1 MQLQQLVRFA
11 VLKWRFNMATNSAT
25 EFEGPMDPTDDVDY
39 VGEFDVLLQASETI
53 VAGFTVSPT
62 TEGAAL
68 GFEISTIK
76 PPTLEA
82 GEQKVLFWALVN
94 IANQEDTIFDNDGVQ
109 IPVEITATTTDT
121 RTYQRTFLVTV
132 KQL

>member
-1 MQLQQLVRFA
+1 
-11 VLKWRFNMATNSAT
+11 MATNSAT
-25 EFEGPMDPTDDVDY
+25 VFDGPMDPTDNVDY
-39 VGEFDVLLQASETI
+39 VGEFDVLLQVSETI

-68 GFEISTIK
+68 GFEIDLSK
-76 PPTLEA
+76 PPILEV
-82 GEQKVLFWALVN
+82 GDQKVLFWAVIN
-94 IANQEDTIFDNDGVQ
+94 VSNREDTVFDDDGVQ
-109 IPVEITATTTDT
+109 VPVEITVTTTDT